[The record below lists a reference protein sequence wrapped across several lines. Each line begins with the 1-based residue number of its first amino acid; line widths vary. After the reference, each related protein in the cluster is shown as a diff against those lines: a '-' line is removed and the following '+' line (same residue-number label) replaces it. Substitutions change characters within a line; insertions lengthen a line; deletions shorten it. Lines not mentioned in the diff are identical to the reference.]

1 LIERFELGKEK
12 KRLKI
17 FSALNA
23 MGYIYRKGFVNLVTD
38 WVKTRAT
45 WNPNL
50 KCVEFTFT
58 RAPLGHATMGGAY
71 SLRYFSSMI
80 RGG

>member
-1 LIERFELGKEK
+1 LIEKIELGTEEKEIQD
-12 KRLKI
+12 I
-17 FSALNA
+17 FALNA

-58 RAPLGHATMGGAY
+58 RAPLGHATMIGAY
-71 SLRYFSSMI
+71 SLRYFF
-80 RGG
+80 